1 MTILLSKIFR
11 RLIKIGNLFLN
22 SYGKLKL
29 QLLYPGIIID
39 KDSVIEK
46 NCKIVC
52 VDGGKLNIINS
63 HISQG
68 SSIFVDDKAIISIDN
83 CFIGSNCVIVAKKKI
98 SIGFG
103 TMIAE
108 MVVIRDQNHIL
119 DVNNLQEPFLNYDV
133 EDIEIGK
140 RCWLSAKSTIL
151 KGVNIGDYSIVGAS
165 SLVNKNVPEF
175 ELWAGI
181 PAKMIKK
188 LK

>member
-1 MTILLSKIFR
+1 MRILLSKIFR
-11 RLIKIGNLFLN
+11 SLIKIGNLFLN
-22 SYGKLKL
+22 SCRKFKL

-39 KDSVIEK
+39 KFSVIEK
-46 NCKIVC
+46 SCKIVC
-52 VDGGKLNIINS
+52 VDGGKLSIINS
-63 HISQG
+63 HICFG
-68 SSIFVDDKAIISIDN
+68 STIFVDDQATISIDN
-83 CFIGSNCVIVAKKKI
+83 CFIGNNCVIASKKKI
-98 SIGFG
+98 SIGYG

-119 DVNNLQEPFLNYDV
+119 DVNNSQEPFLNYDV

-151 KGVNIGDYSIVGAS
+151 KGVNIGDNSIVGAS
-165 SLVNKNVPEF
+165 SLVNKNVPKF